1 LLVESYTTSVTSTS
15 PCSIFTNVIVP
26 YDESNTFVY
35 AELYF
40 TFEIESCVPFNF
52 MDILGFDFT
61 FIYIDLATSPDP
73 TVTVA
78 V

>member
-1 LLVESYTTSVTSTS
+1 
-15 PCSIFTNVIVP
+15 VP